1 MKYQLIK
8 NGEDDYSLKYKDKE
22 IKFHSD
28 VELVTKLQ
36 SINEIAKEEM
46 VLSLAERGKTIN
58 DLVKKQTVDGKTQ
71 YDNSNVNMLLNT
83 YVGRVGT
90 QLYQESINK
99 MCGKTIDEL
108 VEEIGLTNENEQKQL
123 AEDLGKI
130 MVGRF
135 QGKGQ

>member
-1 MKYQLIK
+1 
-8 NGEDDYSLKYKDKE
+8 
-22 IKFHSD
+22 
-28 VELVTKLQ
+28 
-36 SINEIAKEEM
+36 
-46 VLSLAERGKTIN
+46 
-58 DLVKKQTVDGKTQ
+58 
-71 YDNSNVNMLLNT
+71 MLLNA

-90 QLYQESINK
+90 KLYQEAIKK

-108 VEEIGLTNENEQKQL
+108 VEEMGLTNENEQKTL